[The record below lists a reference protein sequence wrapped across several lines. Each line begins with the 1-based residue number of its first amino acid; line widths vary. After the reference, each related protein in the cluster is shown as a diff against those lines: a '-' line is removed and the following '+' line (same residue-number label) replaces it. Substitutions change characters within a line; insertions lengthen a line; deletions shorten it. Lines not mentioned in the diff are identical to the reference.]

1 MEVKKKKSKKWII
14 VLCIIA
20 AIVILIIIGA
30 NSLRKKAMA
39 ALESM
44 TSTET
49 AEVEYRDLVST
60 VSATGTIVGADEQTV
75 KSTLSGVVVENV
87 LVEVG
92 DTVHEG
98 DVLCEFETKDLE
110 DKLETAVNTDAENDL
125 TTAYNIESAEQA
137 LVDAQNDYLIKIPDL
152 EGAID
157 RTRHD
162 YEVAGVNLQN
172 ARTDYEKNP
181 NTQTQSA
188 LYTAETNANNAF
200 NNYDQ
205 ALEELETQKV
215 KLQEAIEKAEYDLQL
230 AKIKSE
236 NASSEQSVES
246 AKENMEKSQVTAPI
260 TGVVTSVSVAAG
272 DTYSGGAI
280 AVIDDVSSYEVSAKV
295 DEYDVGKIQVGQ
307 RAVIRT
313 NATGDTEYAGKV
325 LSVAPKSTSSS
336 SSSTSTASL
345 SSSSSQDVTYEV
357 RLSLEDLEDIFKLDM
372 TAKVSIVTEEK
383 NHVLTV
389 PYDAVQTDDEGNFYV
404 EVVDQSAAVPSDGTD
419 TAANQTEQDENAQ
432 SSGQKP
438 GNNPQGGMMPP
449 GQSGSASAN
458 LPGAMNTKRV
468 PVEKGIE
475 SAYYIEVISDELEEG
490 MEVLVPNTD
499 SSLNDMMVMMGQRG
513 PMGGF

>member
-1 MEVKKKKSKKWII
+1 MDSKKKKSKKWII
-14 VLCIIA
+14 VLCIIGV
-20 AIVILIIIGA
+20 IVVLIIIGV

-49 AEVEYRDLVST
+49 AEIEYRDLVST

-75 KSTLSGVVVENV
+75 KSTLSGVIVENV

-98 DVLCEFETKDLE
+98 DVLCEFDTKDLE
-110 DKLETAVNTDAENDL
+110 DKLENAQNSDAENDL

-137 LVDAQNDYLIKIPDL
+137 LVDAQNDYLREIPNL

-162 YEVAGVNLQN
+162 YEVSGVNLQK
-172 ARTDYEKNP
+172 ARDDYANNP

-188 LYTAETNANNAF
+188 LYQAETNANNAF

-205 ALEELETQKV
+205 ALDNLESQKV
-215 KLQEAIEKAEYDLQL
+215 KLQEAIEKAEYDLKL

-236 NASSEQSVES
+236 NTSAEQSVES
-246 AKENMEKSQVTAPI
+246 AKDSIEKSQVTAPI
-260 TGVVTSVSVAAG
+260 TGVVTSVDVEVG
-272 DTYSGGAI
+272 DTYAGGSI
-280 AVIDDVSSYEVSAKV
+280 AVIDDISRYEVSANV
-295 DEYDVGKIQVGQ
+295 DEYDIGKIQVGQ
-307 RAVIRT
+307 RAMIRT

-325 LSVAPKSTSSS
+325 LSVAPTSTSSTGN
-336 SSSTSTASL
+336 SSTSTS
-345 SSSSSQDVTYEV
+345 SISSSSQDVTYEV
-357 RLSLEDLEDIFKLDM
+357 RLSLEDLEDVFKLDM

-383 NHVLTV
+383 DHVLTV
-389 PYDAVQTDDEGNFYV
+389 PYDAVQTDDEGNYYV
-404 EVVDQSAAVPSDGTD
+404 EVVDQNATDLPDAPDTETDQADQEQNFPSSD
-419 TAANQTEQDENAQ
+419 TKPEMGSQ
-432 SSGQKP
+432 GQ
-438 GNNPQGGMMPP
+438 MMPP
-449 GQSGSASAN
+449 GKSGAAAGN
-458 LPGAMNTKRV
+458 LPGAMNTKKIQ
-468 PVEKGIE
+468 VEKGIE

-490 MEVLVPNTD
+490 MEVLVPSTD
-499 SSLNDMMVMMGQRG
+499 SSLNDMMMMVGQRG